1 MRLKAGSYELDA
13 EGRPIIPP
21 TLKLWADRLD
31 VRQAESFCRH
41 KLGLPRLPARR
52 RYSGPTFAETARA
65 IFRRFR
71 ADERLRK
78 QQLRRTAAL
87 EDDLWPSEFDERP
100 APNEE
105 NRTGY
110 RWTFEDE
117 RRFKADAER
126 EALPDESTEEPGD
139 RPAEGRTIEELE
151 YERIMAIPPPAP
163 LWPAIDNAPSPHADR
178 QEACRATGAGATSR
192 PMTNAEIISAVAIGK
207 LSIEEAAA
215 LLNPLAAQGERTA

>member
-1 MRLKAGSYELDA
+1 MCRRPQHERSERKRAEQRYAALERRIAIAPEGPELDAIARNVLSRGQLRFTRAVAMRLKAGSYELDA
-13 EGRPIIPP
+13 EGRAIIPP
-21 TLKLWADRLD
+21 TLKPWADRLD

-52 RYSGPTFAETARA
+52 RYSGPATFAETARA

-117 RRFKADAER
+117 RRFKADA
-126 EALPDESTEEPGD
+126 
-139 RPAEGRTIEELE
+139 
-151 YERIMAIPPPAP
+151 
-163 LWPAIDNAPSPHADR
+163 
-178 QEACRATGAGATSR
+178 GA
-192 PMTNAEIISAVAIGK
+192 
-207 LSIEEAAA
+207 
-215 LLNPLAAQGERTA
+215 